1 MGRQKDMNME
11 RFRLKSGYD
20 DLNIAVGVCRP
31 KTTPRA
37 VIQFVHGMCG
47 CKERFEPVMD
57 YFSENGIVCIA
68 SDHRGHGESIKDM
81 NDLGYFYSG
90 GYKALVEDVRTVT
103 DWGLKEFPGLPY
115 YLLGHSR

>member
-1 MGRQKDMNME
+1 MNME

-57 YFSENGIVCIA
+57 YFSENGIACIA

-90 GYKALVEDVRTVT
+90 G
-103 DWGLKEFPGLPY
+103 
-115 YLLGHSR
+115 

>member
-1 MGRQKDMNME
+1 ME

-31 KTTPRA
+31 KTQPWA
-37 VIQFVHGMCG
+37 VVQLVHGMCG

-57 YFSENGIVCIA
+57 FLSDNGIACIA
-68 SDHRGHGESIKDM
+68 NDHRGHGESIKET

-90 GYKALVEDVRTVT
+90 GYKALVEDVRAC
-103 DWGLKEFPGLPY
+103 FSFLPR
-115 YLLGHSR
+115 L